1 MRSFP
6 HYKQPDSKDCGPT
19 CLKIIAKHY
28 HKTIPLHQIRE
39 ISGTQRSGSSLLGL
53 SNAAEAIGFRS
64 LGVKISLNDL
74 TEAPLPCILH
84 WNKNHYV
91 VLYKISQENGNW
103 KFWKKRK
110 RERREVGSTEWE
122 AGSGKHGV
130 GSGKRE
136 AGSEVKT
143 SKQSSDSHLP
153 ASNPKNTKYTFHVSD
168 PAHGLLKY
176 TQEEFLKHWIG
187 NNATEE
193 TEEGIALLLEPT
205 PKFYEESSSPSGR
218 AGEGTLGFK
227 FLSTYIL
234 KYKSFLIQLVIGL
247 VAASLLQ
254 LIFPFL
260 TQSIVDVGIKN
271 QDLHFIYLIL
281 FAQIFLFIGR
291 TSIEVIRSWILLHL
305 STRINISLISD
316 FFIKLMNLPIAFFD
330 TRMTG
335 DILQRI
341 NDHRRIEQILTT
353 SSLNVL
359 FSMVNLVVFGVVLAY
374 YSLSIFAIFLIGSI
388 LYFLWIAVF
397 LKKRKD
403 LDYKR
408 FSQVSQEQSKVI
420 ELINGMQE
428 IKLHNAEKQKRW
440 GWEFLQARLFK
451 ISIAGLALEQYQSV
465 GSGFIN
471 ELKNILITVLS
482 AKLVIDGE
490 ITLGMMLAIS
500 YIVGQLNS
508 PISQLINFVREIQ
521 DAKISLDRLS
531 EIHNKEDEEKHDG
544 SKITEIPVNSDI
556 QLSGVSFRYIGS
568 DQMVLK
574 DLDLEIPANKVTAI
588 VGVSGSGKTTLMK
601 MLLKFYD
608 PIEGEIYLRRKL
620 EAGSTEHGAER
631 TLNSQFP
638 SSCFHLKN
646 ISQKAWRNEC
656 GVVMQ
661 EGYIFN
667 DTIAN
672 NIAVGEDYV
681 DKEKLAHAV
690 DVANIKEF
698 IETLPLSYNT
708 KIGMEGVGLSTG
720 QKQRLLIARAV
731 YKNPNFLFFDEATSA
746 LDANNEKTIMEKL
759 EVFFENK
766 TVVVIAHRLST
777 VKNAHQI
784 VVLDNGKII
793 EKGTHAA
800 LVKLKGEYFNLVKN
814 QLELGN

>member
-1 MRSFP
+1 MSIFFFP
-6 HYKQPDSKDCGPT
+6 FYKQTESKDCGPT
-19 CLKIIAKHY
+19 CLKIVAKY
-28 HKTIPLHQIRE
+28 YNKNINIQSL
-39 ISGTQRSGSSLLGL
+39 RSTSETTRTGSTLLGL
-53 SNAAEAIGFRS
+53 SDAAEKIGFHTI
-64 LGVKISLNDL
+64 GVKITLKKL
-74 TEAPLPCILH
+74 LETPLPCILY
-84 WNKNHYV
+84 WNKNHYI
-91 VLYKISQENGNW
+91 VLYNI
-103 KFWKKRK
+103 
-110 RERREVGSTEWE
+110 
-122 AGSGKHGV
+122 
-130 GSGKRE
+130 
-136 AGSEVKT
+136 
-143 SKQSSDSHLP
+143 
-153 ASNPKNTKYTFHVSD
+153 KNDTYYVSD
-168 PAHGLLKY
+168 PAHGLITYNK
-176 TQEEFLKHWIG
+176 QEFLKHWIG
-187 NNATEE
+187 TNATDQ

-205 PKFYEESSSPSGR
+205 PKFYNSEFDTKEQ
-218 AGEGTLGFK
+218 TFGFQ
-227 FLSTYIL
+227 FLFKYL
-234 KYKSFLIQLVIGL
+234 FKYKQFLWQLVIGL
-247 VAASLLQ
+247 IAASLLQ

-271 QDLHFIYLIL
+271 HDIHFIYLIL
-281 FAQIFLFIGR
+281 FAQLALFIGR

-305 STRINISLISD
+305 STRINISLVSD

-341 NDHRRIEQILTT
+341 NDHKRIERILTT

-359 FSMVNLVVFGVVLAY
+359 FSTVNLIVFSFVLAY
-374 YSLSIFAIFLIGSI
+374 YSMQLFGIFLLGSF
-388 LYFLWIAVF
+388 LYFLWIIIF

-451 ISIAGLALEQYQSV
+451 ISIEGLALEQYQSV

-471 ELKNILITVLS
+471 EVKNILITVLS
-482 AKLVIDGE
+482 AKLVIDGD

-508 PISQLINFVREIQ
+508 PIAQLIDFIREVQ
-521 DAKISLDRLS
+521 DAKISLDRLG
-531 EIHNKEDEEKHDG
+531 EIHNKADEDQQDLE
-544 SKITEIPVNSDI
+544 KITDIPLNSNITLDK
-556 QLSGVSFRYIGS
+556 VSFRYTGS
-568 DQMVLK
+568 DLLVLE
-574 DLDLEIPANKVTAI
+574 DLDLSIPANKITAI

-601 MLLKFYD
+601 LLLKFYD
-608 PIEGEIYLRRKL
+608 PNKGHI
-620 EAGSTEHGAER
+620 
-631 TLNSQFP
+631 
-638 SSCFHLKN
+638 N
-646 ISQKAWRNEC
+646 IGPYGLQQVSQKTWRHQC

-672 NIAVGEDYV
+672 NIAVGENHV
-681 DKEKLAHAV
+681 DKIKLAHAV
-690 DVANIKEF
+690 DVANIKKF
-698 IETLPLSYNT
+698 IESLPLSYNT
-708 KIGMEGVGLSTG
+708 KIGMEGVGVSTG

-746 LDANNEKTIMEKL
+746 LDANNEKVIMEKL
-759 EVFFENK
+759 NIFFEYK

-784 VVLDNGKII
+784 VVLDKGKIV
-793 EKGTHAA
+793 EVGSHNELVEQKGNYYH
-800 LVKLKGEYFNLVKN
+800 LVKN

>member
-1 MRSFP
+1 MINNFP
-6 HYKQPDSKDCGPT
+6 FYKQSEFKDCGAT
-19 CLKIIAKHY
+19 CLKIIAKY
-28 HKTIPLHQIRE
+28 YKKTISIQILRTLSDTARE
-39 ISGTQRSGSSLLGL
+39 GSSLLGL
-53 SNAAEAIGFRS
+53 SEASEKLGFRS
-64 LGVKISLNDL
+64 LGVKL
-74 TEAPLPCILH
+74 TQKRLLEVPLPCILH

-91 VLYKISQENGNW
+91 VLYKIRNDI
-103 KFWKKRK
+103 F
-110 RERREVGSTEWE
+110 
-122 AGSGKHGV
+122 
-130 GSGKRE
+130 
-136 AGSEVKT
+136 
-143 SKQSSDSHLP
+143 
-153 ASNPKNTKYTFHVSD
+153 YISD

-176 TQEEFLKHWIG
+176 AKDEFLKYWIG
-187 NNATEE
+187 NNATDQ
-193 TEEGIALLLEPT
+193 TEEGITLLLEPT
-205 PKFYEESSSPSGR
+205 AIFYNSDFEKDKPDF
-218 AGEGTLGFK
+218 GFK
-227 FLSTYIL
+227 FLSKYVF
-234 KYKSFLIQLVIGL
+234 KYKNFLLQLVIGL
-247 VAASLLQ
+247 IAASLLQ

-271 QDLHFIYLIL
+271 QDVHFIYLIL
-281 FAQIFLFIGR
+281 FAQLALFIGK
-291 TSIEVIRSWILLHL
+291 TAIEVIRSWILLHL
-305 STRINISLISD
+305 STRINISLVSD

-341 NDHRRIEQILTT
+341 NDHKRIERILTT

-359 FSMVNLVVFGVVLAY
+359 FSMVNLIVFGLVLAY
-374 YSLSIFAIFLIGSI
+374 YNFSIFGVFLVGSL
-388 LYFLWIAVF
+388 LYFLWIAIF
-397 LKKRKD
+397 LKKRRD

-408 FSQVSQEQSKVI
+408 FSEVSQEQSKVI

-440 GWEFLQARLFK
+440 SWEFVQARLFK
-451 ISIAGLALEQYQSV
+451 VSIEGLALEQYQGV

-508 PISQLINFVREIQ
+508 PIAQLINFIREVQ

-531 EIHNKEDEEKHDG
+531 EIHNKEDEE
-544 SKITEIPVNSDI
+544 PVDVERISDI
-556 QLSGVSFRYIGS
+556 DIDSDINISNLSFRYIGS

-574 DLDLEIPANKVTAI
+574 NLDLKIPSNKVTAI

-601 MLLKFYD
+601 LLLKFYD
-608 PIEGEIYLRRKL
+608 PKGGYIKL
-620 EAGSTEHGAER
+620 G
-631 TLNSQFP
+631 NYD
-638 SSCFHLKN
+638 LKN
-646 ISQKAWRNEC
+646 ISQKTWRKQC

-681 DKEKLAHAV
+681 DKQKLGHAV
-690 DVANIKEF
+690 DVANIKDF
-698 IETLPLSYNT
+698 IEGLPLSYNT

-731 YKNPNFLFFDEATSA
+731 YKNPNFLFFDEATSS
-746 LDANNEKTIMEKL
+746 LDANNEKVIMEKL
-759 EVFFENK
+759 NTFFENK
-766 TVVVIAHRLST
+766 TVVIIAHRLST

-784 VVLDNGKII
+784 VVLDKGKIV
-793 EKGTHAA
+793 EVGNHKA
-800 LVKLKGEYFNLVKN
+800 LVKQKGNYYNLVKN